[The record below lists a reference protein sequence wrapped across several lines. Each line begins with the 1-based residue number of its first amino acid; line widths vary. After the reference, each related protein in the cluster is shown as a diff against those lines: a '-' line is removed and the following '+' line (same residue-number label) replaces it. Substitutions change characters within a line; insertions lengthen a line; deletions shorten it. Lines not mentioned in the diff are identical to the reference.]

1 VIVVGRNT
9 HECTSKLNLG

>member
-1 VIVVGRNT
+1 VIVVSRNT